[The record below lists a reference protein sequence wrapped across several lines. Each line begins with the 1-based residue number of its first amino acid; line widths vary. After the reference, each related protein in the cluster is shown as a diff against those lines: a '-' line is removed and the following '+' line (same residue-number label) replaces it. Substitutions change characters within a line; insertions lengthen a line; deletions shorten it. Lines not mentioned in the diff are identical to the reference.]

1 MNISSIQTF
10 YHQST
15 NVQLCPSFSNGTNMD
30 LNKQNNQNN
39 LLYAIG
45 LNGTLAAV
53 TLFAGIKGAK
63 KEFAEVLKK
72 NGISIQDGVAKIIK
86 TGELYTGTIKR
97 NVKHFGLKKEV
108 VNFEKG
114 QMKEKLYYNLLGQE
128 VCGYFYKNGKLVKE
142 IEVDT
147 PLFAKNKGV
156 VTYNFDEK
164 ERLLS
169 SSDGLIKRGESA
181 FEYGRKN
188 IN

>member
-15 NVQLCPSFSNGTNMD
+15 NVKLCPSFSNGTNMD

-114 QMKEKLYYNLLGQE
+114 QR
-128 VCGYFYKNGKLVKE
+128 KE
-142 IEVDT
+142 ILRLS
-147 PLFAKNKGV
+147 PLF
-156 VTYNFDEK
+156 FS
-164 ERLLS
+164 LLS
-169 SSDGLIKRGESA
+169 VYKRSQMT
-181 FEYGRKN
+181 
-188 IN
+188 